1 MIRAGHSFELAR
13 KVVDAEPGSEI
24 DLEELREKGR

>member
-13 KVVDAEPGSEI
+13 MILSLNPGEEP
-24 DLEELREKGR
+24 DLG